1 MTNTVSDLGGQRGG
15 LTKGGLRNHVDL
27 LSSLFGTPILNAIN
41 IRRNDANADE
51 RSCNGKR
58 NM

>member
-1 MTNTVSDLGGQRGG
+1 MTNTVSDLGDG
-15 LTKGGLRNHVDL
+15 LGNHVDL

-51 RSCNGKR
+51 RSYNGKR
-58 NM
+58 

>member
-27 LSSLFGTPILNAIN
+27 LSSLFRTPILNAIN

-51 RSCNGKR
+51 RSYNGNTK
-58 NM
+58 M